1 MKKNKKI
8 VVLILIAFMLIS
20 VCMESF
26 AATLTT
32 QELKK
37 SLEGYVKGE
46 KTAVAEIDGTK
57 LTIGGDSEN
66 KEIDVTDN
74 TITMSGM
81 TYNYVIENNKVR
93 FSYDVEVLAGEK
105 DYMSKY
111 LYSMGYVTLFVATTD
126 VFGIDSNKSLY
137 YFGKINGSNSNFKS
151 GEIQAIPDTVDI
163 NDGLSWF
170 KYAETLG
177 AFKDLSNN
185 VFSIKNKIEENS
197 EEKFKYTGT
206 LEINLDKLDVIKDF
220 EATSYDKA
228 NTTKNTAVLGVS
240 NTSKTNTS
248 TQSDLPYSGLEDD
261 NTFIGIALIFVGIS
275 LALYARYAMI
285 KLKEN

>member
-8 VVLILIAFMLIS
+8 GVLILIAFMLIS

-46 KTAVAEIDGTK
+46 KTAVAEIDGAK
-57 LTIGGDSEN
+57 LTIGGDSDS
-66 KEIDVTDN
+66 KEIEVTDN
-74 TITMSGM
+74 SITMSGM
-81 TYNYVIENNKVR
+81 TYNYVIENNKVS

-105 DYMSKY
+105 DYIAKT
-111 LYSMGYVTLFVATTD
+111 LYPMGYATLFVATTD

-137 YFGKINGSNSNFKS
+137 YYGKIKNNMMEVGTVTEN
-151 GEIQAIPDTVDI
+151 VDI

-170 KYAETLG
+170 KYLETKG
-177 AFKDLSNN
+177 HFKDLTNN
-185 VFSIKNKIEENS
+185 VFSIKNKIDENS

-220 EATSYDKA
+220 EATSY
-228 NTTKNTAVLGVS
+228 T
-240 NTSKTNTS
+240 KTNTEGVLKV
-248 TQSDLPYSGLEDD
+248 TNTAKTNTTNQKDLPYSGLEDD
-261 NTFIGIALIFVGIS
+261 NKFIGIALIFVGIS